1 MENMDISKVIFH
13 LRDIKAGMVD
23 AWQEEFAPYSNT
35 VKVRKGDWFHL
46 IPNSFIDGGLLLT
59 RKTAWS
65 RPPLRMWTLLGM
77 PIEWVKYTTQ
87 EYEI

>member
-35 VKVRKGDWFHL
+35 VKVGKG
-46 IPNSFIDGGLLLT
+46 
-59 RKTAWS
+59 
-65 RPPLRMWTLLGM
+65 
-77 PIEWVKYTTQ
+77 E
-87 EYEI
+87 

>member
-1 MENMDISKVIFH
+1 MISFDTKFFH
-13 LRDIKAGMVD
+13 RWRAV
-23 AWQEEFAPYSNT
+23 
-35 VKVRKGDWFHL
+35 
-46 IPNSFIDGGLLLT
+46 T

-65 RPPLRMWTLLGM
+65 RPPLGMWTLLGM